1 MSFFDPPLIR
11 LLFLPALLR
20 LNNDRGA
27 GSRIAASFAA
37 DPARGSSCVVMM
49 AACETTPIHN
59 PPRLS
64 FLTARR

>member
-1 MSFFDPPLIR
+1 MSFFDPPLIC

-27 GSRIAASFAA
+27 GSRIAASFTA
-37 DPARGSSCVVMM
+37 DPAQVSSCVVMM

-59 PPRLS
+59 PLRLS